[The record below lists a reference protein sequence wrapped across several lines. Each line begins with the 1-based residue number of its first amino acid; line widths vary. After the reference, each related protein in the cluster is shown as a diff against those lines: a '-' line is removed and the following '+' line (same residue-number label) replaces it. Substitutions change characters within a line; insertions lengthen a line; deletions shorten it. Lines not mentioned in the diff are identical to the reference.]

1 MARRKKL
8 YGRHRSARIVRGLV
22 AVTGCG
28 SHVFNDA
35 IVGGRSIKVWGWTRD
50 IYLVAIEAMQRQG
63 IAARLV
69 NTTESCPGT
78 SWRHGRELRIHT
90 QEA

>member
-1 MARRKKL
+1 MPRGKKL
-8 YGRHRSARIVRGLV
+8 YGRHKSARIVRGLV
-22 AVTGCG
+22 AVTGRG
-28 SHVFNDA
+28 DHVFNDA

-63 IAARLV
+63 IQAQLV
-69 NTTESCPGT
+69 TTPDGGNP
-78 SWRHGRELRIHT
+78 WRGGNSLRIHT